1 MKSPLGLE
9 ARIPVFE
16 LFKDALFLLWAKR
29 GRLLSMFLPIIVVLV
44 VLDRYSAAI
53 TEPIMAA
60 MGQEGGNIEMGFPM
74 EFWIVTAISG
84 LLSILLATTVH
95 RFTLQDASH
104 WPSNALRV
112 PNRSDWRY
120 LLRSLQLVFV
130 SAGAGLGVT
139 IVVLVIMG
147 IVTGANDPAAM
158 QQVVGLAFIPAFMLM
173 LYILARLS
181 ITLPEIAIGT
191 EGSDLGRAW
200 RMSKGNGTRLVIVAL
215 ALPLLVNLP
224 FLLLVSLENVV
235 TDIVAAF
242 GIYSMTLI
250 SITVLSLSYQFLL
263 EFYEPGPEEDVIPEK
278 DDNDGMDA

>member
-9 ARIPVFE
+9 ARIPVID

-29 GRLLSMFLPIIVVLV
+29 ARLFTMFLPIIIVLV

-53 TEPIMAA
+53 TEPILAA
-60 MGQEGGNIEMGFPM
+60 MGAEAGAMNATFPP
-74 EFWIVTAISG
+74 EFWIVTGISM

-104 WPSNALRV
+104 WPTNALRI

-120 LLRSLQLVFV
+120 LLRSIQLMLV
-130 SAGAGLGVT
+130 SAGAAMVVTFIALIVLGVF
-139 IVVLVIMG
+139 
-147 IVTGANDPAAM
+147 TGATDPAAM
-158 QQVVGLAFIPAFMLM
+158 EQVVPLAIIPAFMVM
-173 LYILARLS
+173 LYLLARLS

-191 EGSDLGRAW
+191 EGSDLKRAW

-215 ALPLLVNLP
+215 VLPLVVNLP
-224 FLLLVSLENVV
+224 FFLLVSLDNVITNV
-235 TDIVAAF
+235 IAAF

-263 EFYEPGPEEDVIPEK
+263 EFYEPQADEEVIPEK
-278 DDNDGMDA
+278 DDDDGMDA

>member
-95 RFTLQDASH
+95 RFTLQDSSH

-263 EFYEPGPEEDVIPEK
+263 EFYEPDEGEKVTPEK